1 VKPSA
6 HPDARQA
13 DGVPQIIEKFQV
25 PGVDSQNEQES
36 EQNNQ
41 PKSFLGHCK
50 PLWSVVSGQL
60 PVVSC

>member
-1 VKPSA
+1 VEPSA

-50 PLWSVVSGQL
+50 PLWSVNS
-60 PVVSC
+60 